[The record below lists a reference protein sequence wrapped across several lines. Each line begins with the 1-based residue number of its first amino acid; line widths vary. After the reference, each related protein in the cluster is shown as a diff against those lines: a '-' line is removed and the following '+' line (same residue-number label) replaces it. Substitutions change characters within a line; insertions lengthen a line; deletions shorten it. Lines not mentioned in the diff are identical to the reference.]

1 MIAWQAI
8 IEEFGPPVWQSAYR
22 IVGNRTDADEC
33 LQEAF
38 LAAVTVSRRGPVR
51 SWPALLKQLA
61 VTRAIDCL
69 RRRVRRK
76 SRDGDPEDL
85 SEAVSRQPA
94 PEAAAQD
101 GERAALL
108 RQALGRLPVRQGQVA
123 CLRYLEEMSYEEI
136 AAELGM
142 SVRHV
147 GVILSRARESLRS
160 MLEESEADHG
170 Q

>member
-61 VTRAIDCL
+61 VARAIDCL
-69 RRRVRRK
+69 RRRVHRK

-85 SEAVSRQPA
+85 SEAVSRQPCA
-94 PEAAAQD
+94 GGGRPGRRTGGAAAA
-101 GERAALL
+101 GARPAARAAG
-108 RQALGRLPVRQGQVA
+108 AGGVPPVP
-123 CLRYLEEMSYEEI
+123 
-136 AAELGM
+136 
-142 SVRHV
+142 
-147 GVILSRARESLRS
+147 
-160 MLEESEADHG
+160 
-170 Q
+170 